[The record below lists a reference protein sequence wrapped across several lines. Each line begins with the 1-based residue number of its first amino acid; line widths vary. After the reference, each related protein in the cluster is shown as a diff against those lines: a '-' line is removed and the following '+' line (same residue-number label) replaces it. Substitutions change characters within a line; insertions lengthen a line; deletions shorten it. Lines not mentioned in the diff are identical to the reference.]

1 MIFIILRQRCRLAAQ
16 AIAFKEQHG
25 TTGKTIRGNKM
36 NQSLTEYKKNLEWG
50 LQESVNGCIFQS
62 SPIALTHIYIYIWKQ
77 GLFTGTTGG
86 EPERAVLHFGQPKR
100 KGHPARGLKR
110 SRNGVNGTSN
120 GTRKASRWVSV
131 QHPTL

>member
-62 SPIALTHIYIYIWKQ
+62 SPIALTHIYIYIYGSKACLQ
-77 GLFTGTTGG
+77 GRLGANQKEQCSTSVSRREKATL
-86 EPERAVLHFGQPKR
+86 RAVSS
-100 KGHPARGLKR
+100 GL
-110 SRNGVNGTSN
+110 GMV
-120 GTRKASRWVSV
+120 
-131 QHPTL
+131 